1 MRRQIIAAVLA
12 ALSCSAAS
20 AKVPGKCVQ
29 LQDTDLS
36 IASCKEFLDTH
47 PEDPSDVA
55 MAWFYRGTAFSISGR
70 YDEAVE
76 DLGKA
81 IEAGPAWPMPYNNR
95 ARAYVEKGEPAK
107 AVADYDAVIAL
118 NPGNPVGY
126 ANRALAYMKLKDY
139 DHALADLQKALELK
153 PDVPFTIYSIGEVY
167 EKKGDLKQ
175 AEAEYRKALA
185 IVPQNRQ
192 VIDGLKRIGA
202 TP

>member
-1 MRRQIIAAVLA
+1 MRQQIIAAALA
-12 ALSCSAAS
+12 VLSCGVAS
-20 AKVPGKCVQ
+20 AKVPGKCAQ
-29 LQDTDLS
+29 LQDAALAIS
-36 IASCKEFLDTH
+36 SCKEFLDTH
-47 PEDPSDVA
+47 PESSSDLA

-81 IEAGPAWPMPYNNR
+81 IEAGPTWPMPYNNR

-107 AVADYDAVIAL
+107 AIADYDSVIVL

-126 ANRALAYMKLKDY
+126 ANRALAYMKLNDY

-153 PDVPFTIYSIGEVY
+153 PNVPFTIYSIGEVY

-185 IVPQNRQ
+185 IVPQNQQ
-192 VIDGLKRIGA
+192 VIDGLKRLGA